1 MEALQAFLKTD
12 DGENLLAGYKR
23 AANILKAE
31 SKKGDLPDGE
41 PDKGT
46 VAEEEALFNAL
57 QSAKPKID
65 SALKTEDYAGA
76 MTALSA
82 LRTPIDNFFDGVM
95 VNSKKEQE
103 RQNRLRLLQD
113 IRATSRRIANFDK
126 IDG

>member
-1 MEALQAFLKTD
+1 M
-12 DGENLLAGYKR
+12 LAGYKR

-31 SKKGDLPDGE
+31 AKKGKLPEGE
-41 PDKGT
+41 ANEGT
-46 VAEEEALFNAL
+46 VPEEAALYKAL
-57 QSAKPKID
+57 QTTKPKID
-65 SALKTEDYAGA
+65 KALEKEDYAGA

-113 IRATSRRIANFDK
+113 IRATSRRIANFNK